1 MTHWLLKEAYAGGR
15 KWESQIGRG
24 GGRRGRETQRER
36 VSESIGNLLF
46 ETNILVGN
54 GGLTGVCVFVAI
66 VC

>member
-1 MTHWLLKEAYAGGR
+1 MGGGGGENER
-15 KWESQIGRG
+15 ARWVGG

-54 GGLTGVCVFVAI
+54 GGLTGVRVFVAI